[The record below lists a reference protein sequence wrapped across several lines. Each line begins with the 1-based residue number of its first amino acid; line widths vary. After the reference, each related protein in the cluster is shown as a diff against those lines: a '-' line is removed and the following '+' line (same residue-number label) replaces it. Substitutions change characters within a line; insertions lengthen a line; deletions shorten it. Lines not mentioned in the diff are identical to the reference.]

1 MSPRTSA
8 RGCDGSKTSHDSTSP
23 IRSPPLGK
31 EIPQTQSGNPN
42 LNASKEGQGDIKGER
57 SNSARSN
64 ATSGISSIG
73 GGGKAAVPA
82 ILGGRTT
89 QESMPIHKPSQGFR
103 EGGERGITKIDEK
116 DEGV

>member
-1 MSPRTSA
+1 VSPRTST
-8 RGCDGSKTSHDSTSP
+8 RDGDGSKKSHDSTSP
-23 IRSPPLGK
+23 IHSSPLGK

-57 SNSARSN
+57 SNSASSA

-73 GGGKAAVPA
+73 GAGKAAVPA

-89 QESMPIHKPSQGFR
+89 QDSMPVHRPSQGFR